1 MTRAMEQVGAGLEK
15 IVAGSLRR
23 SPAGEGPLR
32 AWAVACGQAVA
43 ARTRAVAFAQGI
55 LRVEVPDAGWRAE
68 LQALAPQYL
77 AVLNRYVAESVRR
90 IEFVIVGQSGGR
102 GRPPHTDMKVTEKD
116 VAYVADLGNL
126 ELTEEERTR
135 MVRDLNSILGHI
147 DSLNEL
153 DTTNVPPMAQ
163 VSDRYGVDQSKQGSE
178 RFAYASREDVLEGL
192 RKSLPHDV
200 ALENAPDSDGT
211 FFKVPKVIER

>member
-1 MTRAMEQVGAGLEK
+1 
-15 IVAGSLRR
+15 
-23 SPAGEGPLR
+23 
-32 AWAVACGQAVA
+32 
-43 ARTRAVAFAQGI
+43 
-55 LRVEVPDAGWRAE
+55 
-68 LQALAPQYL
+68 
-77 AVLNRYVAESVRR
+77 
-90 IEFVIVGQSGGR
+90 
-102 GRPPHTDMKVTEKD
+102 MKVTEKD

-126 ELTEEERTR
+126 ELTAEERTR

-153 DTTNVPPMAQ
+153 DTTNVQPMAQ
-163 VSDRYGVDQSKQGSE
+163 ISDRYGVDQSKQGSE

-200 ALENAPDSDGT
+200 ALQNAPDSDGT